1 MGGAW
6 ERLIRSVKQV
16 MSGLMNDRV
25 LTDPQL
31 NTLFTEVENIVNSR
45 PLTHI
50 SDDVSD
56 LQALT
61 PNHIL
66 FGLHRNWGYVADT
79 SHKDITSRKKWRQ
92 VQALRTCFWD
102 QWKKQYLPTLTQRRK
117 WNKQIPNLQPG
128 QLVHD
133 THRKS

>member
-6 ERLIRSVKQV
+6 ERLIRSVKAV
-16 MSGLMNDRV
+16 MSGLMKDRV

-31 NTLFTEVENIVNSR
+31 NTLFTEVESIVNSR

-50 SDDVSD
+50 SDDVND

-66 FGLHRNWGYVADT
+66 FGLHRTWGYVAET
-79 SHKDITSRKKWRQ
+79 SGDDITSRKKWRQ
-92 VQALRTCFWD
+92 VQALRNRFWE

-117 WNKQIPNLQPG
+117 
-128 QLVHD
+128 
-133 THRKS
+133 